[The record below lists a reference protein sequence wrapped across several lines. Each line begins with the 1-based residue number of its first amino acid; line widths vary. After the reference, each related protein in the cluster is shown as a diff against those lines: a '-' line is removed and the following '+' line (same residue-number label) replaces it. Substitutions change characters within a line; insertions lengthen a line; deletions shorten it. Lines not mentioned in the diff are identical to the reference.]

1 VTGTEK
7 AFVISYVG
15 EDTKSYKMTVNNVER
30 VIIGGEEVATGQFLA
45 PNSMVVGGDYFL
57 NELASEI
64 ITTEVF
70 PTSFTSIGSVLNSV
84 DRTWSTSR
92 YDPDALN
99 ANYTSTS
106 SIGEK
111 LTITVKDVA
120 ETAKGYGNSFT
131 VAYSSVKGDRL
142 AFAYSETEANTLS
155 AQNLRTGGSFSL
167 TGDIA
172 WTYVGDT
179 STKADD
185 VSMSIRGTS
194 TTTDSTAAN
203 GTVTYR
209 QTETVTMAYTDASYK
224 FAGAGSYSLNYVE
237 TSDGT
242 RTSDIE
248 SYSVTGWSYSDFTQ
262 GVTVTLG
269 SASRTTDGVKGTD
282 ELKISSLS
290 VKTPEITMTTASA
303 TLRASDAI
311 PDLDFGFGPGSS
323 IEGLGDAVIASLS
336 ETLWNFDNV
345 VTVNSA
351 DGLSVYAGAGN
362 DTVTGGRGADRISGG
377 KGRDT
382 LTGGLGADTFVISGS
397 DLIAADADTFV
408 DFNIAQGDRIEFDGD
423 TGIGFSLDNFE
434 LGSGAN
440 STTGANLIYSGG
452 SLYFDSDGV
461 GGNSGVLIATIGSR
475 PTFKTKDEY
484 AAFFGG

>member
-1 VTGTEK
+1 
-7 AFVISYVG
+7 
-15 EDTKSYKMTVNNVER
+15 
-30 VIIGGEEVATGQFLA
+30 
-45 PNSMVVGGDYFL
+45 
-57 NELASEI
+57 
-64 ITTEVF
+64 
-70 PTSFTSIGSVLNSV
+70 
-84 DRTWSTSR
+84 
-92 YDPDALN
+92 
-99 ANYTSTS
+99 
-106 SIGEK
+106 
-111 LTITVKDVA
+111 
-120 ETAKGYGNSFT
+120 
-131 VAYSSVKGDRL
+131 
-142 AFAYSETEANTLS
+142 
-155 AQNLRTGGSFSL
+155 
-167 TGDIA
+167 
-172 WTYVGDT
+172 
-179 STKADD
+179 
-185 VSMSIRGTS
+185 
-194 TTTDSTAAN
+194 
-203 GTVTYR
+203 
-209 QTETVTMAYTDASYK
+209 MAYTDASYK

-484 AAFFGG
+484 AALFGG